1 MIKKFFSF
9 FKNIFSSDVE
19 LTSPFAFPKINT
31 DQKIKELKVN
41 ENAKIDGLKNLPYND
56 RNVLDANEEKIKGHF
71 LELLR
76 VTLRKARTSSN
87 SLKGQITNL
96 QIYPLYTKLE
106 SFEKETKN
114 WFNEKKKETNDF
126 DFKVT
131 KEIEDAATIYKNF
144 KTKNNLE
151 RLAKYPTSMSL
162 FYAVLCIEL
171 IIESAINGAFFASVV
186 TTGLIGGMG
195 IALIISF
202 FNVGVGFIY
211 GKYCIPY
218 FNHISVQK
226 KLLASLGTIVVFF
239 LYFIPLNLFVAHFRD
254 KILVLKKLGQFEW
267 SNLKLIDV
275 INSTIESH
283 FIVESTSSFV
293 LIFIGIAAGLIA
305 LVVGYRSD
313 DKYPGYGKIQKDYDT
328 TLTKH
333 GEAIWNYIEECNNEK
348 FKKITDLENIVRN
361 IRIKHKSVKQ
371 IMGYYEI
378 FQKNFIT
385 FISQVEAA
393 AHQVIMQYRAENM
406 RHRSDRP
413 PKYFEKKIELK
424 EDTSIDANI
433 NDELEDIK
441 KAEDIIDNVPNLQN
455 HNIENIHLA
464 HEDAISSV
472 KHFEEFEKTIFRKS

>member
-1 MIKKFFSF
+1 
-9 FKNIFSSDVE
+9 DH
-19 LTSPFAFPKINT
+19 
-31 DQKIKELKVN
+31 KIKELKVN
-41 ENAKIDGLKNLPYND
+41 ENAKIDGIKNLPYND

-87 SLKGQITNL
+87 SLKEQISNL

-106 SFEKETKN
+106 SFERETKN

-218 FNHISVQK
+218 FNHISTQK
-226 KLLASLGTIVVFF
+226 KLLALLGTIIVFF

-254 KILVLKKLGQFEW
+254 KILFLKNLGQFEW

-275 INSTIESH
+275 INNTIDSH
-283 FIVESTSSFV
+283 FIVE
-293 LIFIGIAAGLIA
+293 
-305 LVVGYRSD
+305 
-313 DKYPGYGKIQKDYDT
+313 
-328 TLTKH
+328 
-333 GEAIWNYIEECNNEK
+333 
-348 FKKITDLENIVRN
+348 
-361 IRIKHKSVKQ
+361 
-371 IMGYYEI
+371 
-378 FQKNFIT
+378 
-385 FISQVEAA
+385 
-393 AHQVIMQYRAENM
+393 
-406 RHRSDRP
+406 
-413 PKYFEKKIELK
+413 
-424 EDTSIDANI
+424 
-433 NDELEDIK
+433 
-441 KAEDIIDNVPNLQN
+441 
-455 HNIENIHLA
+455 
-464 HEDAISSV
+464 
-472 KHFEEFEKTIFRKS
+472 